1 MKTLKDERTNES
13 GRIDGQIGP
22 HAVQDKAELLSKQPQ
37 LMTDQSR
44 NILRLPALL
53 RLLFFTHN
61 LHLQSS
67 KKTLSARIMDYNS

>member
-1 MKTLKDERTNES
+1 MQNERGREDALMKTLKDERTNES

-53 RLLFFTHN
+53 RLYGSLPIISVCNHA
-61 LHLQSS
+61 L
-67 KKTLSARIMDYNS
+67 